1 MPIQAGFAFLP
12 ARTVRD
18 GELFTAGQE
27 FTLLQNMP
35 RLYYDFLA
43 IADVACW
50 CLCFW
55 WMHRI
60 SSRQD
65 AVLDQLRKQ
74 AERIEKISKEQHAI
88 LAQVH
93 PNVESLQKT
102 VDEVS
107 DDVARVK
114 GKVEK
119 QR

>member
-1 MPIQAGFAFLP
+1 M
-12 ARTVRD
+12 
-18 GELFTAGQE
+18 
-27 FTLLQNMP
+27 QNMP

-60 SSRQD
+60 SGPQD

-88 LAQVH
+88 LAEVH
-93 PNVESLQKT
+93 PNVESIQQT

-119 QR
+119 QG